1 MESIP
6 LVSSQNPQLHTATT
20 QTDALNASPRPI
32 PAQVH
37 TSPEGDSIILNGTE
51 YNLKLVNAQQRQI
64 LLTANTF
71 LVTPNTQNTP
81 PTTTATQNPISQ
93 LLALATPIALK
104 VPEAVINLA
113 QQNGISQA
121 QLSALAART
130 QGYPLPNVTII
141 NKAFQFANGT
151 VVAQD
156 PGPQLNQGEFLAKIT
171 FQQGRP
177 ILLLTPIQSK
187 LEIVIGA
194 QVNETQVPTNKSSSD
209 IVIAKVEPVQIIA
222 SFLKKLETIV
232 SLPELTKQ
240 TTAPKVD
247 TKQAQVKVD
256 APHNSNSASSPNTFN
271 AQAITPIPKGLEQG
285 LPVSAQNSE
294 NVNRLASQSLPSPI
308 STETNSKSALSQDIA
323 AAVGKTPQETL
334 GANPADVNKLSHIL
348 GSSDQKNEQQASD
361 AKTDSTMKVAD
372 VLQKAFNKAG
382 ALPVELSRSNNS
394 SNLASELLK
403 HLPHIGLP
411 PLSQLNDLDELKA
424 NILGLA
430 SLNLAAPQLNQASM
444 FMNAS
449 AITSLF
455 QLLLGFKANNSSNSM
470 SKKLADY
477 LEQLQA
483 KVGFSAKQLG
493 QLSKAGG
500 LDSMGQLASNL
511 HLYQQASNES
521 AGNLVW
527 FFALPYGINQRHEQL
542 EGKFEQEADP
552 DDPEKKAGWRLQL
565 KFNLAQGP
573 LLIAAQQ
580 HNQQLDI
587 QFKGN
592 SQMLLNKV
600 NNFLTPLS
608 QKLSQLGFTP
618 GELSTQIAQVPATLL
633 PGDHFLVKTKA

>member
-6 LVSSQNPQLHTATT
+6 LVSSQNSQLHTAMAN
-20 QTDALNASPRPI
+20 TDALNATPRPI
-32 PAQVH
+32 PAQVQ

-64 LLTANTF
+64 LLTANSF
-71 LVTPNTQNTP
+71 LVTPNAQNSST
-81 PTTTATQNPISQ
+81 PTTIVQNSTSQ
-93 LLALATPIALK
+93 LLALAAPLVLK
-104 VPEAVINLA
+104 IPEAVINLA
-113 QQNGISQA
+113 QQNGISQT
-121 QLSALAART
+121 QLSTLAART
-130 QGYPLPNVTII
+130 QGYPLPNVTIV
-141 NKAFQFANGT
+141 NKELQFANGT

-156 PGPQLNQGEFLAKIT
+156 PGPQLNQGEFIAKIA

-187 LEIVIGA
+187 LEIIIGA
-194 QVNETQVPTNKSSSD
+194 PVNETQVPTNKPSSD
-209 IVIAKVEPVQIIA
+209 LVIAKIEPAQIIA
-222 SFLKKLETIV
+222 SFLKKLENINF
-232 SLPELTKQ
+232 LPEPTKQ
-240 TTAPKVD
+240 IVTAKVD
-247 TKQAQVKVD
+247 IMQLQSKVDVPSAPTATGSQNISNAQVITPTTKD
-256 APHNSNSASSPNTFN
+256 LGQISTQNSALENRLVGQSP
-271 AQAITPIPKGLEQG
+271 ASQMG
-285 LPVSAQNSE
+285 E
-294 NVNRLASQSLPSPI
+294 NVN
-308 STETNSKSALSQDIA
+308 SKNGLSQGSKTSQEILSVSPTDI
-323 AAVGKTPQETL
+323 
-334 GANPADVNKLSHIL
+334 NKLNNIL
-348 GSSDQKNEQQASD
+348 GSSSQKSEQQGND
-361 AKTDSTMKVAD
+361 AKTDTSVKVAD

-382 ALPVELSRSNNS
+382 ALPIELSRSNSS

-403 HLPHIGLP
+403 HLPHLGLP
-411 PLSQLNDLDELKA
+411 PLSQLNDIDELKA

-430 SLNLAAPQLNQASM
+430 SLNLATPQSNQASM
-444 FMNAS
+444 LMNGS

-455 QLLLGFKANNSSNSM
+455 QLLLGFKANNNSNSV

-483 KVGFSAKQLG
+483 KVGFSTKLLG

-500 LDSMGQLASNL
+500 LDSMGLLASNL

-527 FFALPYGINQRHEQL
+527 FFALPYGINQRQEQL

-552 DDPEKKAGWRLQL
+552 DDPDKKMGWRLQL

-573 LLIAAQQ
+573 LLISAQN

-592 SQMLLNKV
+592 SQILLNKV

>member
-6 LVSSQNPQLHTATT
+6 LVSSQNSQLHTAMAN
-20 QTDALNASPRPI
+20 TDALNATPRPI
-32 PAQVH
+32 PAQVQ

-64 LLTANTF
+64 LLTANSF
-71 LVTPNTQNTP
+71 LVTPNAQNSP
-81 PTTTATQNPISQ
+81 IPTTIVQNSTSQ
-93 LLALATPIALK
+93 LLALATPLVLK
-104 VPEAVINLA
+104 IPEAVINLA
-113 QQNGISQA
+113 QQNGISQT
-121 QLSALAART
+121 QLSTLAART
-130 QGYPLPNVTII
+130 QGYPLPNVTIV
-141 NKAFQFANGT
+141 NKELQFANGT

-156 PGPQLNQGEFLAKIT
+156 PGPQLNQGEFIAKIA

-187 LEIVIGA
+187 LEIIIGA
-194 QVNETQVPTNKSSSD
+194 PVNETQVPTNKPSSD
-209 IVIAKVEPVQIIA
+209 LVIAKIEPAQIIA
-222 SFLKKLETIV
+222 SFLKKLENINF
-232 SLPELTKQ
+232 LPEPKKQ
-240 TTAPKVD
+240 IVTAKVD
-247 TKQAQVKVD
+247 IMQLQSKVDVPSAPTATGSQNISNAQVITPTTKD
-256 APHNSNSASSPNTFN
+256 LGQISTQNSALENRLVGQSPTS
-271 AQAITPIPKGLEQG
+271 QMG
-285 LPVSAQNSE
+285 E
-294 NVNRLASQSLPSPI
+294 NVNSKNGLPQGSKTSQEILRVSP
-308 STETNSKSALSQDIA
+308 TDI
-323 AAVGKTPQETL
+323 
-334 GANPADVNKLSHIL
+334 NKLNNIL
-348 GSSDQKNEQQASD
+348 GSSSQKNKQQGND
-361 AKTDSTMKVAD
+361 AKTDTSIKVAD

-382 ALPVELSRSNNS
+382 ALPIELSRSNSS

-403 HLPHIGLP
+403 HLPHLGLP
-411 PLSQLNDLDELKA
+411 PLSQLNDIDELKA

-430 SLNLAAPQLNQASM
+430 SLNLATPQSNQASM
-444 FMNAS
+444 LMNGS

-455 QLLLGFKANNSSNSM
+455 QLLLGFKANNNSNSV

-483 KVGFSAKQLG
+483 KVGFSTKLLG

-500 LDSMGQLASNL
+500 LDSMGLLASNL

-527 FFALPYGINQRHEQL
+527 FFALPYGINQRQEQL

-552 DDPEKKAGWRLQL
+552 DDPDKKMGWRLQL

-573 LLIAAQQ
+573 LLISAQN

-592 SQMLLNKV
+592 SQILLNKV

>member
-6 LVSSQNPQLHTATT
+6 LVSSQNSQLHTAMAN
-20 QTDALNASPRPI
+20 TDALNATPRPI
-32 PAQVH
+32 PVQVQ

-64 LLTANTF
+64 LLTANSF
-71 LVTPNTQNTP
+71 LVTPNAQNSST
-81 PTTTATQNPISQ
+81 PTTIVQNSTSQ
-93 LLALATPIALK
+93 LLALAIPLVLK
-104 VPEAVINLA
+104 IPEAVINLA
-113 QQNGISQA
+113 QQNGISQT

-130 QGYPLPNVTII
+130 QGYPLPNVTIV
-141 NKAFQFANGT
+141 NKELQFANGT

-156 PGPQLNQGEFLAKIT
+156 PGPQLNQGEFIAKIA

-187 LEIVIGA
+187 LEIIIGA
-194 QVNETQVPTNKSSSD
+194 PVNETQVPTNKPSSD
-209 IVIAKVEPVQIIA
+209 LVIAKIEPAQIIA
-222 SFLKKLETIV
+222 SFLKKLENINF
-232 SLPELTKQ
+232 LPEPTKQ
-240 TTAPKVD
+240 MVTAKVD
-247 TKQAQVKVD
+247 IMQLQSKVDVPSAPTATGSQNISNAQVITPTTKD
-256 APHNSNSASSPNTFN
+256 LGQISTQNSALENRLVGQSP
-271 AQAITPIPKGLEQG
+271 ASQMG
-285 LPVSAQNSE
+285 E
-294 NVNRLASQSLPSPI
+294 NVN
-308 STETNSKSALSQDIA
+308 SKNGLSQDS
-323 AAVGKTPQETL
+323 KTSQEILSVSPT
-334 GANPADVNKLSHIL
+334 DINKLNNIL
-348 GSSDQKNEQQASD
+348 GSSSQKSEQQGND
-361 AKTDSTMKVAD
+361 AKTDTSVKVAD

-382 ALPVELSRSNNS
+382 ALPIELSRSNSS

-403 HLPHIGLP
+403 HLPHLGLP
-411 PLSQLNDLDELKA
+411 PLSQLNDIDELKA

-430 SLNLAAPQLNQASM
+430 SLNLATPQSNQASM
-444 FMNAS
+444 LMNGS

-455 QLLLGFKANNSSNSM
+455 QLLLGFKANNNSNSV

-483 KVGFSAKQLG
+483 KVGFSTKLLG

-500 LDSMGQLASNL
+500 LDSMGLLASNL

-527 FFALPYGINQRHEQL
+527 FFALPYGINQRQEQL

-552 DDPEKKAGWRLQL
+552 DDPDKKMGWRLQL

-573 LLIAAQQ
+573 LLISAQN

-592 SQMLLNKV
+592 SQILLNKV

>member
-6 LVSSQNPQLHTATT
+6 LVSSQNSQLHTAMAN
-20 QTDALNASPRPI
+20 TDALNATPRPI
-32 PAQVH
+32 PAQVQ

-64 LLTANTF
+64 LLTANSF
-71 LVTPNTQNTP
+71 LVTPNAQNSST
-81 PTTTATQNPISQ
+81 PTTIVQNSTSQ
-93 LLALATPIALK
+93 LLALAIPLVLK
-104 VPEAVINLA
+104 IPEAVINLA
-113 QQNGISQA
+113 QQNGISQT

-130 QGYPLPNVTII
+130 QGYPLPNVTIV
-141 NKAFQFANGT
+141 NKELQFANGT

-156 PGPQLNQGEFLAKIT
+156 PGPQLNQGEFIAKIA

-187 LEIVIGA
+187 LEIIIGA
-194 QVNETQVPTNKSSSD
+194 PVNETQVPTNKPSSD
-209 IVIAKVEPVQIIA
+209 LVIAKIEPAQIIA
-222 SFLKKLETIV
+222 SFLKKLENINF
-232 SLPELTKQ
+232 LPEPTKQ
-240 TTAPKVD
+240 MVTAKVD
-247 TKQAQVKVD
+247 IMQLQSKVDVPSAPTATGSQNISNAQVITPTTKD
-256 APHNSNSASSPNTFN
+256 LGQISTQNSALENRLVGQSP
-271 AQAITPIPKGLEQG
+271 ASQMG
-285 LPVSAQNSE
+285 E
-294 NVNRLASQSLPSPI
+294 NVN
-308 STETNSKSALSQDIA
+308 SKNGLSQDS
-323 AAVGKTPQETL
+323 KTSQEILSVSPT
-334 GANPADVNKLSHIL
+334 DINKLNNIL
-348 GSSDQKNEQQASD
+348 GSSSQKSEQQSND
-361 AKTDSTMKVAD
+361 AKTDTSVKVAD

-382 ALPVELSRSNNS
+382 ALPIELSRSNSS

-403 HLPHIGLP
+403 HLPHLGLP
-411 PLSQLNDLDELKA
+411 PLSQLNDIDELKA

-430 SLNLAAPQLNQASM
+430 SLNLATPQSNQASM
-444 FMNAS
+444 LMNGS

-455 QLLLGFKANNSSNSM
+455 QLLLGFKANNNSNSV

-483 KVGFSAKQLG
+483 KVGFSTKLLG

-500 LDSMGQLASNL
+500 LDSMGLLASNL

-527 FFALPYGINQRHEQL
+527 FFALPYGINQRQEQL

-552 DDPEKKAGWRLQL
+552 DDPDKKMGWRLQL

-573 LLIAAQQ
+573 LLISAQN

-592 SQMLLNKV
+592 SQILLNKV

>member
-6 LVSSQNPQLHTATT
+6 LVSSQNSQLHTAMAN
-20 QTDALNASPRPI
+20 TDALNATPRPI
-32 PAQVH
+32 PAQVQ

-64 LLTANTF
+64 LLTANSF
-71 LVTPNTQNTP
+71 LVTPNAQNSST
-81 PTTTATQNPISQ
+81 PTTIVQNSTSQ
-93 LLALATPIALK
+93 LLALATPLVLK
-104 VPEAVINLA
+104 IPEAVINLA
-113 QQNGISQA
+113 QQNGISQT
-121 QLSALAART
+121 QLSTLAART
-130 QGYPLPNVTII
+130 QGYPLPNVTIV
-141 NKAFQFANGT
+141 NKELQFANGT

-156 PGPQLNQGEFLAKIT
+156 PGPQLNQGEFIAKIA

-187 LEIVIGA
+187 LEIMIGA
-194 QVNETQVPTNKSSSD
+194 PVNETQVPTNKPSSD
-209 IVIAKVEPVQIIA
+209 LVIAKIEPAQIIA
-222 SFLKKLETIV
+222 SFLKKLENINF
-232 SLPELTKQ
+232 LPEPTKQ
-240 TTAPKVD
+240 IVTAKVD
-247 TKQAQVKVD
+247 IMQLQSKVDVPSAPTATGSQNISNAQVITPTTKD
-256 APHNSNSASSPNTFN
+256 LGQISTQNSALENRLVGQSP
-271 AQAITPIPKGLEQG
+271 ASQMG
-285 LPVSAQNSE
+285 E
-294 NVNRLASQSLPSPI
+294 NVNSKNGLSQSSKTSQEILSVSP
-308 STETNSKSALSQDIA
+308 TDI
-323 AAVGKTPQETL
+323 
-334 GANPADVNKLSHIL
+334 NKLKNIL
-348 GSSDQKNEQQASD
+348 GSSSQKSEQQGND
-361 AKTDSTMKVAD
+361 AKTDTSIKVAD

-382 ALPVELSRSNNS
+382 ALPIELSRSNSS

-403 HLPHIGLP
+403 HLPHLGLP
-411 PLSQLNDLDELKA
+411 PLSQLNDIDELKA

-430 SLNLAAPQLNQASM
+430 SLNLATPQSNQASM
-444 FMNAS
+444 LMNGS

-455 QLLLGFKANNSSNSM
+455 QLLLGFKANNNSNSM

-483 KVGFSAKQLG
+483 KVGFSTKLLG

-500 LDSMGQLASNL
+500 LDSMGLLASNL

-527 FFALPYGINQRHEQL
+527 FFALPYGINQRQEQL

-552 DDPEKKAGWRLQL
+552 DDPDKKMGWRLQL

-573 LLIAAQQ
+573 LLISAQN

-592 SQMLLNKV
+592 SQILLNKV

>member
-6 LVSSQNPQLHTATT
+6 LVSSQNSQLHTAMAN
-20 QTDALNASPRPI
+20 TDALNATPRPI
-32 PAQVH
+32 PVQVQ

-64 LLTANTF
+64 LLTANSF
-71 LVTPNTQNTP
+71 LVTPNAQNSST
-81 PTTTATQNPISQ
+81 PTTIVQNSTSQ
-93 LLALATPIALK
+93 LLALAIPLVLK
-104 VPEAVINLA
+104 IPEAVINLA
-113 QQNGISQA
+113 QQNGISQT

-130 QGYPLPNVTII
+130 QGYPLPNVTIV
-141 NKAFQFANGT
+141 NKEFQFANGT

-156 PGPQLNQGEFLAKIT
+156 PGPQLNQGEFIAKIA

-187 LEIVIGA
+187 LEIIIGA
-194 QVNETQVPTNKSSSD
+194 PVNETQVPTNKPSSD
-209 IVIAKVEPVQIIA
+209 LVIAKIEPAQIIA
-222 SFLKKLETIV
+222 SFLKKLENINF
-232 SLPELTKQ
+232 LPEPTKQ
-240 TTAPKVD
+240 MVTAKVD
-247 TKQAQVKVD
+247 IMQLQNKVD
-256 APHNSNSASSPNTFN
+256 APSASTATGSQNISNAQVIAPTTKDLGQISTQNSALENRLVGQSP
-271 AQAITPIPKGLEQG
+271 ASQMG
-285 LPVSAQNSE
+285 E
-294 NVNRLASQSLPSPI
+294 NVNSKNGLPQSSKTSQEILSVSP
-308 STETNSKSALSQDIA
+308 TDI
-323 AAVGKTPQETL
+323 
-334 GANPADVNKLSHIL
+334 NKLKNIL
-348 GSSDQKNEQQASD
+348 GSSNQKSEQQGND
-361 AKTDSTMKVAD
+361 AKTDTSIKVAD

-382 ALPVELSRSNNS
+382 ALPIELSRSNSS

-403 HLPHIGLP
+403 HLPHLGLP
-411 PLSQLNDLDELKA
+411 PLSQLNDIDELKA

-430 SLNLAAPQLNQASM
+430 SLNLATPQSNQASM
-444 FMNAS
+444 LMNGS

-455 QLLLGFKANNSSNSM
+455 QLLLGFKANNNSNSM
-470 SKKLADY
+470 SKKLVDY

-483 KVGFSAKQLG
+483 KVGFSTKLLG

-500 LDSMGQLASNL
+500 LDSMGLLASNL

-527 FFALPYGINQRHEQL
+527 FFALPYGINQRQEQL

-552 DDPEKKAGWRLQL
+552 DDPDKKMGWRLQL

-573 LLIAAQQ
+573 LLISAQN

-592 SQMLLNKV
+592 SQILLNKV

>member
-6 LVSSQNPQLHTATT
+6 LVSSQNSQLHTAMAN
-20 QTDALNASPRPI
+20 TDALNATPRPI
-32 PAQVH
+32 PVQVQ

-64 LLTANTF
+64 LLTANSF
-71 LVTPNTQNTP
+71 LVTPNAQNSSTP
-81 PTTTATQNPISQ
+81 TKIVQNSTSQ
-93 LLALATPIALK
+93 LLALAIPLVLK
-104 VPEAVINLA
+104 IPEAVINLA
-113 QQNGISQA
+113 QQNGISQT

-130 QGYPLPNVTII
+130 QGYPLPNVTIV
-141 NKAFQFANGT
+141 NKELQFANGT

-156 PGPQLNQGEFLAKIT
+156 PGPQLNQGEFIAKIA

-187 LEIVIGA
+187 LEIIIGA
-194 QVNETQVPTNKSSSD
+194 PVNETQVPTNKPSSD
-209 IVIAKVEPVQIIA
+209 LVIAKIEPAQIIA
-222 SFLKKLETIV
+222 SFLKKLENINF
-232 SLPELTKQ
+232 LPEPTKQ
-240 TTAPKVD
+240 IITAKVD
-247 TKQAQVKVD
+247 IMQLQNKGDVPSAPTATGSQNISNAQVITPTTKD
-256 APHNSNSASSPNTFN
+256 LGQISTQNSALENRLVGQSP
-271 AQAITPIPKGLEQG
+271 ASQMG
-285 LPVSAQNSE
+285 E
-294 NVNRLASQSLPSPI
+294 NVNSKNGLSQSSKTSQEILSVSP
-308 STETNSKSALSQDIA
+308 TDI
-323 AAVGKTPQETL
+323 
-334 GANPADVNKLSHIL
+334 NKLNNIL
-348 GSSDQKNEQQASD
+348 GSSSQKSEQQDND
-361 AKTDSTMKVAD
+361 AKTDTSIKVAD

-382 ALPVELSRSNNS
+382 ALPIELSRSNSS

-403 HLPHIGLP
+403 HLPHLGLP
-411 PLSQLNDLDELKA
+411 PLSQLNDIDELKA

-430 SLNLAAPQLNQASM
+430 SLNLATPQSNQASM
-444 FMNAS
+444 LMNGS

-455 QLLLGFKANNSSNSM
+455 QLLLGFKANNNSNSV

-483 KVGFSAKQLG
+483 KVGFSTKLLG

-500 LDSMGQLASNL
+500 LDSMGLLASNL

-527 FFALPYGINQRHEQL
+527 FFALPYGINQRQEQL

-552 DDPEKKAGWRLQL
+552 DDPDKKMGWRLQL

-573 LLIAAQQ
+573 LLISAQN

-592 SQMLLNKV
+592 SQILLNKV

>member
-6 LVSSQNPQLHTATT
+6 LVSSQNSQLHTAMAN
-20 QTDALNASPRPI
+20 TDALNATPRPI
-32 PAQVH
+32 PAQVQ

-64 LLTANTF
+64 LLTANSF
-71 LVTPNTQNTP
+71 LVTPNAQNSST
-81 PTTTATQNPISQ
+81 PTTIVQNSTSQ
-93 LLALATPIALK
+93 LLALATPLVLK
-104 VPEAVINLA
+104 IPEAVINLA
-113 QQNGISQA
+113 QQNGISQT
-121 QLSALAART
+121 QLSTLAART
-130 QGYPLPNVTII
+130 QGYPLPNVTIV
-141 NKAFQFANGT
+141 NKEFQFANGT

-156 PGPQLNQGEFLAKIT
+156 PGPQLNQGEFIAKIA

-187 LEIVIGA
+187 LEIIIGTP
-194 QVNETQVPTNKSSSD
+194 VNETQVPTNKPSSD
-209 IVIAKVEPVQIIA
+209 LVIAKIEPAQIIA
-222 SFLKKLETIV
+222 SFLKKLENINF
-232 SLPELTKQ
+232 LPEPTKQ
-240 TTAPKVD
+240 IVTAKVD
-247 TKQAQVKVD
+247 IMQLQSKVDVPSAPTATGSQNISNAQVITPTTKD
-256 APHNSNSASSPNTFN
+256 LGQISTQNSALENRLVGQSP
-271 AQAITPIPKGLEQG
+271 ASQMG
-285 LPVSAQNSE
+285 E
-294 NVNRLASQSLPSPI
+294 NVNSKNGLPQSSKTSQEILSVSP
-308 STETNSKSALSQDIA
+308 TDI
-323 AAVGKTPQETL
+323 
-334 GANPADVNKLSHIL
+334 NKLKNIL
-348 GSSDQKNEQQASD
+348 GSSNQKSEQQGND
-361 AKTDSTMKVAD
+361 AKTDTSIKVAD

-382 ALPVELSRSNNS
+382 ALPIELSRSNSN

-403 HLPHIGLP
+403 LLPHLGLP
-411 PLSQLNDLDELKA
+411 PLSQLNDIDELKA

-430 SLNLAAPQLNQASM
+430 SLNLATPQSNQASM
-444 FMNAS
+444 LMNGS

-455 QLLLGFKANNSSNSM
+455 QLLLGFKANNNSNSV

-483 KVGFSAKQLG
+483 KVGFSTKLLG

-500 LDSMGQLASNL
+500 LDSMGLLASNL

-527 FFALPYGINQRHEQL
+527 FFALPYGINQRQEQL

-552 DDPEKKAGWRLQL
+552 DDPDKKMGWRLQL

-573 LLIAAQQ
+573 LLISAQN

-592 SQMLLNKV
+592 SQILLNKV

>member
-6 LVSSQNPQLHTATT
+6 LVSSQNSQLHTAMAN
-20 QTDALNASPRPI
+20 TDALNATPRPI
-32 PAQVH
+32 PAQVQ

-64 LLTANTF
+64 LLTANSF
-71 LVTPNTQNTP
+71 LVTPNAQNSST
-81 PTTTATQNPISQ
+81 PTTIVQNSTSQ
-93 LLALATPIALK
+93 LLALAAPLVLK
-104 VPEAVINLA
+104 IPEAVINLA
-113 QQNGISQA
+113 QQNGISQT

-130 QGYPLPNVTII
+130 QGYPLPNVTIV
-141 NKAFQFANGT
+141 NKELQFANGT

-156 PGPQLNQGEFLAKIT
+156 PGPQLNQGEFIAKIA

-187 LEIVIGA
+187 LEIMIGA
-194 QVNETQVPTNKSSSD
+194 PVNETQVPTNKPSSD
-209 IVIAKVEPVQIIA
+209 LVIAKIEPAQIIA
-222 SFLKKLETIV
+222 SFLKKLENINF
-232 SLPELTKQ
+232 LPEPTKQ
-240 TTAPKVD
+240 IVTAKVD
-247 TKQAQVKVD
+247 IMQLQSKVD
-256 APHNSNSASSPNTFN
+256 IPSSPNATGSQNISN
-271 AQAITPIPKGLEQG
+271 AQVITPTTKDLGQI
-285 LPVSAQNSE
+285 STQNSALENRLVGQSPASQMGE
-294 NVNRLASQSLPSPI
+294 NVNSKNGLSQSSKTSQEILSVSP
-308 STETNSKSALSQDIA
+308 TDI
-323 AAVGKTPQETL
+323 
-334 GANPADVNKLSHIL
+334 NKLNNIL
-348 GSSDQKNEQQASD
+348 GSSSQKSEQQGND
-361 AKTDSTMKVAD
+361 AKTDTSVKVAD

-382 ALPVELSRSNNS
+382 ALPIELSRSNSS

-403 HLPHIGLP
+403 HLPHLGLP
-411 PLSQLNDLDELKA
+411 PLSQLNDIDELKA

-430 SLNLAAPQLNQASM
+430 SLNLATPQSNQASM
-444 FMNAS
+444 LMNGS

-455 QLLLGFKANNSSNSM
+455 QLLLGFKANNNSNSV

-483 KVGFSAKQLG
+483 KVGFSTKLLG

-500 LDSMGQLASNL
+500 LDSMGLLASNL

-527 FFALPYGINQRHEQL
+527 FFALPYGINQRQEQL

-552 DDPEKKAGWRLQL
+552 DDPDKKMGWRLQL

-573 LLIAAQQ
+573 LLISAQN

-592 SQMLLNKV
+592 SQILLNKV

>member
-6 LVSSQNPQLHTATT
+6 LVSSQNPPLHTATA
-20 QTDALNASPRPI
+20 QADALSATPRAI
-32 PAQVH
+32 PAQVQ

-81 PTTTATQNPISQ
+81 PTAAATQDTTSQ

-156 PGPQLNQGEFLAKIT
+156 PGPQLNQGEFLAKIA
-171 FQQGRP
+171 FQQGQP

-194 QVNETQVPTNKSSSD
+194 PVNETQVPTNKSSSD

-232 SLPELTKQ
+232 SLPEPTKQ

-247 TKQAQVKVD
+247 TIQAQVKVD
-256 APHNSNSASSPNTFN
+256 APHTSNSASSPNTFN

-294 NVNRLASQSLPSPI
+294 NVNRLASQSLPSPV
-308 STETNSKSALSQDIA
+308 STETNSKSALSQDIG

-348 GSSDQKNEQQASD
+348 GSSGQKNEQQASD

-382 ALPVELSRSNNS
+382 ALPIELSRSNNS

-403 HLPHIGLP
+403 HLPYIGLP

-430 SLNLAAPQLNQASM
+430 SLNLAAPQSNQASM

>member
-20 QTDALNASPRPI
+20 QADALNASPRPI
-32 PAQVH
+32 PAQVQ
-37 TSPEGDSIILNGTE
+37 TSPEGDSITLNGTE

-113 QQNGISQA
+113 QQNGISQT

-156 PGPQLNQGEFLAKIT
+156 PGPQLNQGEFLAKIA

-194 QVNETQVPTNKSSSD
+194 PVNETQVPTNKLSSD

-222 SFLKKLETIV
+222 SFLKKLEAIV
-232 SLPELTKQ
+232 SLPETTKQ
-240 TTAPKVD
+240 DIIPKTEV
-247 TKQAQVKVD
+247 TQLQGKANTPQAT
-256 APHNSNSASSPNTFN
+256 NSASSPNTFN
-271 AQAITPIPKGLEQG
+271 AQAITSMPKGLEKSP
-285 LPVSAQNSE
+285 LVSTLNSD
-294 NVNRLASQSLPSPI
+294 NINRLVSQPSPSTI
-308 STETNSKSALSQDIA
+308 STETNSKNTLPHGIGDSLSKA
-323 AAVGKTPQETL
+323 PQETL
-334 GANPADVNKLSHIL
+334 AAYTAEVNKLKDIL
-348 GSSDQKNEQQASD
+348 GSSGLKNELKASD
-361 AKTDSTMKVAD
+361 VKTDSPMKVAD

-382 ALPVELSRSNNS
+382 TLPIELSRSNNS

-424 NILGLA
+424 NILGLT
-430 SLNLAAPQLNQASM
+430 SLNLATPLSNQASM

-483 KVGFSAKQLG
+483 KVGFSTKQLG

-511 HLYQQASNES
+511 HLYQQASNEN

-542 EGKFEQEADP
+542 EGKFEQEVDS

-608 QKLSQLGFTP
+608 EKLSQLGFTP

>member
-6 LVSSQNPQLHTATT
+6 LVSSQNSQLHTAMAN
-20 QTDALNASPRPI
+20 TDALNATPRPI
-32 PAQVH
+32 PAQVQ

-64 LLTANTF
+64 LLTANSF
-71 LVTPNTQNTP
+71 LVTPNAQNSST
-81 PTTTATQNPISQ
+81 PTTIVQNSTSQ
-93 LLALATPIALK
+93 LLALAAPLVLK
-104 VPEAVINLA
+104 IPEAMINLA
-113 QQNGISQA
+113 QQNGISQT

-130 QGYPLPNVTII
+130 QGYPLPNVTIV
-141 NKAFQFANGT
+141 NKELQFANGT

-156 PGPQLNQGEFLAKIT
+156 PGPQLNQGEFIAKIA

-187 LEIVIGA
+187 LEIMIGA
-194 QVNETQVPTNKSSSD
+194 PVNETQVPTNKPSSD
-209 IVIAKVEPVQIIA
+209 LVIAKIEPAQIIA
-222 SFLKKLETIV
+222 SFLKKLENINF
-232 SLPELTKQ
+232 LPEPTKQ
-240 TTAPKVD
+240 IVTAKVD
-247 TKQAQVKVD
+247 IMQLQSKVDIPSAPTATGSQNISNAQVITPTTKD
-256 APHNSNSASSPNTFN
+256 LGQISTQNSALENRLVGQSP
-271 AQAITPIPKGLEQG
+271 ASQIG
-285 LPVSAQNSE
+285 E
-294 NVNRLASQSLPSPI
+294 NVNSKNGLPQGSKTSQEILSVSP
-308 STETNSKSALSQDIA
+308 TDI
-323 AAVGKTPQETL
+323 
-334 GANPADVNKLSHIL
+334 NKLNNIL
-348 GSSDQKNEQQASD
+348 GSSSQKSEQQGND
-361 AKTDSTMKVAD
+361 AKTDTSIKVAD

-382 ALPVELSRSNNS
+382 ALPIELSRSNSN

-403 HLPHIGLP
+403 LLPHLGLP
-411 PLSQLNDLDELKA
+411 PLSQLNDIDELKA

-430 SLNLAAPQLNQASM
+430 SLNLATPQSNQASILI
-444 FMNAS
+444 NGS

-455 QLLLGFKANNSSNSM
+455 QLLLGFKANNNSNSV

-483 KVGFSAKQLG
+483 KVGFSTKLLG

-500 LDSMGQLASNL
+500 LDSMGVLASNL

-527 FFALPYGINQRHEQL
+527 FFALPYGINQRQEQL

-552 DDPEKKAGWRLQL
+552 DDPDKKMGWRLQL

-573 LLIAAQQ
+573 LLISAQN

-592 SQMLLNKV
+592 SQILLNKV

>member
-6 LVSSQNPQLHTATT
+6 LVSSQNSQLHTAVAN
-20 QTDALNASPRPI
+20 TDALNATPRPI
-32 PAQVH
+32 PAQVQ

-64 LLTANTF
+64 LLTANSF
-71 LVTPNTQNTP
+71 LVTPNAQNSST
-81 PTTTATQNPISQ
+81 PTTIVQNSTSQ
-93 LLALATPIALK
+93 LLALATPLVLK
-104 VPEAVINLA
+104 IPEAVINLA
-113 QQNGISQA
+113 QQNGISQT
-121 QLSALAART
+121 QLSTLAART
-130 QGYPLPNVTII
+130 QGYPLPNVTIV
-141 NKAFQFANGT
+141 NKEFQFANGT

-156 PGPQLNQGEFLAKIT
+156 PGPQLNQGEFIAKIA

-187 LEIVIGA
+187 LEIIIGTP
-194 QVNETQVPTNKSSSD
+194 VNETHVPTNKPSSD
-209 IVIAKVEPVQIIA
+209 LVIAKIEPAQIIA
-222 SFLKKLETIV
+222 SFLKKLENINF
-232 SLPELTKQ
+232 LPEPTKQ
-240 TTAPKVD
+240 IVTAKVD
-247 TKQAQVKVD
+247 IMQLQSKVDVPSAPTATGSQNISNAQVITPTTKD
-256 APHNSNSASSPNTFN
+256 RGQISTQNSA
-271 AQAITPIPKGLEQG
+271 LENRLVGQSLASQMG
-285 LPVSAQNSE
+285 E
-294 NVNRLASQSLPSPI
+294 NVNSKNGLPQSSKTSQEILSVSP
-308 STETNSKSALSQDIA
+308 TDI
-323 AAVGKTPQETL
+323 
-334 GANPADVNKLSHIL
+334 NKLKNIL
-348 GSSDQKNEQQASD
+348 GSSNQKSEQPGND
-361 AKTDSTMKVAD
+361 AKTDTSIKVAD

-382 ALPVELSRSNNS
+382 ALPIELSRSNSN

-403 HLPHIGLP
+403 HLPHLGLP
-411 PLSQLNDLDELKA
+411 PLSQLNDIDELKA

-430 SLNLAAPQLNQASM
+430 SLNLATPQSNQASILI
-444 FMNAS
+444 NGS

-455 QLLLGFKANNSSNSM
+455 QLLLGFKANNNSNSV

-483 KVGFSAKQLG
+483 KVGFSTKLLG

-500 LDSMGQLASNL
+500 LDSMGVLASNL

-527 FFALPYGINQRHEQL
+527 FFALPYGINQRQEQL

-552 DDPEKKAGWRLQL
+552 DDPDKKMGWRLQL

-573 LLIAAQQ
+573 LLISAQN

-592 SQMLLNKV
+592 SQILLNKV

>member
-6 LVSSQNPQLHTATT
+6 LVSSQNSQLHTAMAH
-20 QTDALNASPRPI
+20 TDALNATPRPM
-32 PAQVH
+32 PAQVQ

-64 LLTANTF
+64 LLTANSF
-71 LVTPNTQNTP
+71 LVTPNAQNSST
-81 PTTTATQNPISQ
+81 PTTIVQNSTSQ
-93 LLALATPIALK
+93 LLALATPLVLK
-104 VPEAVINLA
+104 IPEAVINLA
-113 QQNGISQA
+113 QQNGISQT
-121 QLSALAART
+121 QLSTLAART
-130 QGYPLPNVTII
+130 QGYPLPNVTIV
-141 NKAFQFANGT
+141 NKELQFANGT

-156 PGPQLNQGEFLAKIT
+156 PGPQLNQGEFIAKIA

-187 LEIVIGA
+187 LEIIIGTP
-194 QVNETQVPTNKSSSD
+194 VNETQVPTNKPSSD
-209 IVIAKVEPVQIIA
+209 LVIAKIEPAQIIA
-222 SFLKKLETIV
+222 SFLKKLENINF
-232 SLPELTKQ
+232 LPEPTKQ
-240 TTAPKVD
+240 IVTAKVD
-247 TKQAQVKVD
+247 IMQLQSKVDVPSAPTATGSQNISNAQVITPTTKD
-256 APHNSNSASSPNTFN
+256 LGQISTQNSALENRLVGQSP
-271 AQAITPIPKGLEQG
+271 ASQMG
-285 LPVSAQNSE
+285 E
-294 NVNRLASQSLPSPI
+294 NVNSKNGLPQSSKTSQEILSVSP
-308 STETNSKSALSQDIA
+308 TDI
-323 AAVGKTPQETL
+323 
-334 GANPADVNKLSHIL
+334 NKLKNIL
-348 GSSDQKNEQQASD
+348 GSSNQKSEQQGND
-361 AKTDSTMKVAD
+361 AKTDTSIKVAD

-382 ALPVELSRSNNS
+382 ALPIELSRSNSS

-403 HLPHIGLP
+403 HLPHLGLP
-411 PLSQLNDLDELKA
+411 PLSQLNDIDELKA

-430 SLNLAAPQLNQASM
+430 SLNLATPQSNQASM
-444 FMNAS
+444 LMNGS

-455 QLLLGFKANNSSNSM
+455 QLLLGFKANNNSNSM

-483 KVGFSAKQLG
+483 KVGFSTKLLG

-500 LDSMGQLASNL
+500 LDSMGLLASNL

-527 FFALPYGINQRHEQL
+527 FFALPYGINQRQEQL

-552 DDPEKKAGWRLQL
+552 DDPDKKMGWRLQL

-573 LLIAAQQ
+573 LLISAQN

-592 SQMLLNKV
+592 SQILLNKV

>member
-1 MESIP
+1 KTTDAMPVKVTMSTI
-6 LVSSQNPQLHTATT
+6 LSTRDSSQ
-20 QTDALNASPRPI
+20 
-32 PAQVH
+32 V
-37 TSPEGDSIILNGTE
+37 
-51 YNLKLVNAQQRQI
+51 
-64 LLTANTF
+64 
-71 LVTPNTQNTP
+71 
-81 PTTTATQNPISQ
+81 
-93 LLALATPIALK
+93 LATPSVLSHSS
-104 VPEAVINLA
+104 P
-113 QQNGISQA
+113 SQA
-121 QLSALAART
+121 IQPSSSTATFEQITRNSSSLDAGLVKKSADT
-130 QGYPLPNVTII
+130 SH
-141 NKAFQFANGT
+141 
-151 VVAQD
+151 QD
-156 PGPQLNQGEFLAKIT
+156 PKTNNNQIIQNPKRLAPTPTLANVIT
-171 FQQGRP
+171 S
-177 ILLLTPIQSK
+177 TN
-187 LEIVIGA
+187 IGA
-194 QVNETQVPTNKSSSD
+194 QSAEAVEVVPT
-209 IVIAKVEPVQIIA
+209 
-222 SFLKKLETIV
+222 V
-232 SLPELTKQ
+232 SQKNILGLNTQKNDLHGN
-240 TTAPKVD
+240 D
-247 TKQAQVKVD
+247 TKTD
-256 APHNSNSASSPNTFN
+256 
-271 AQAITPIPKGLEQG
+271 
-285 LPVSAQNSE
+285 
-294 NVNRLASQSLPSPI
+294 
-308 STETNSKSALSQDIA
+308 
-323 AAVGKTPQETL
+323 
-334 GANPADVNKLSHIL
+334 NP
-348 GSSDQKNEQQASD
+348 
-361 AKTDSTMKVAD
+361 MKVAD

-382 ALPVELSRSNNS
+382 ALPIELSRSNNS

-424 NILGLA
+424 NILGLT
-430 SLNLAAPQLNQASM
+430 SLNLATPLSNQASM

-483 KVGFSAKQLG
+483 KVGFSTKQLG

-500 LDSMGQLASNL
+500 LDSMGKLASNL
-511 HLYQQASNES
+511 HLYQQASNEN

-542 EGKFEQEADP
+542 EGKFEQEVDS

-618 GELSTQIAQVPATLL
+618 GEITTQIAQVPATLL

>member
-6 LVSSQNPQLHTATT
+6 LVSSQNSQLHTAMAH
-20 QTDALNASPRPI
+20 TDALNATPRPI
-32 PAQVH
+32 PAQVQ

-64 LLTANTF
+64 LLTANSF
-71 LVTPNTQNTP
+71 LVTPNAQNSST
-81 PTTTATQNPISQ
+81 PTTIVQNSTSQ
-93 LLALATPIALK
+93 LLALATPLVLK
-104 VPEAVINLA
+104 IPEAVINLA
-113 QQNGISQA
+113 QQNGISQT
-121 QLSALAART
+121 QLSTLAART
-130 QGYPLPNVTII
+130 QGYPLPNVTIV
-141 NKAFQFANGT
+141 NKELQFANGT

-156 PGPQLNQGEFLAKIT
+156 PGPQLNQGEFIAKIA

-187 LEIVIGA
+187 LEIIIGTP
-194 QVNETQVPTNKSSSD
+194 VNETQVPTNKPSSD
-209 IVIAKVEPVQIIA
+209 LVIAKIEPAQIIA
-222 SFLKKLETIV
+222 SFLKKLENINF
-232 SLPELTKQ
+232 LPEPTKQ
-240 TTAPKVD
+240 IVTAKVD
-247 TKQAQVKVD
+247 IMQLQSKVDVPSAPTATGSQNISNAQVITPTTKD
-256 APHNSNSASSPNTFN
+256 LGQISTQNSALENRLVGQSP
-271 AQAITPIPKGLEQG
+271 ASQMG
-285 LPVSAQNSE
+285 E
-294 NVNRLASQSLPSPI
+294 NVNSKNGLPQSSKTSQEILSVSP
-308 STETNSKSALSQDIA
+308 TDI
-323 AAVGKTPQETL
+323 
-334 GANPADVNKLSHIL
+334 NKLKNIL
-348 GSSDQKNEQQASD
+348 GSSNQKSEQQGND
-361 AKTDSTMKVAD
+361 AKTDTSIKVAD

-382 ALPVELSRSNNS
+382 ALPIELSRSNSS

-403 HLPHIGLP
+403 HLPHLGLP
-411 PLSQLNDLDELKA
+411 PLSQLNDIDELKA

-430 SLNLAAPQLNQASM
+430 SLNLATPQSNQASM
-444 FMNAS
+444 LMNGS

-455 QLLLGFKANNSSNSM
+455 QLLLGFKANNNSNSM

-483 KVGFSAKQLG
+483 KVGFSTKLLG

-500 LDSMGQLASNL
+500 LDSMGLLASNL

-527 FFALPYGINQRHEQL
+527 FFALPYGINQRQEQL

-552 DDPEKKAGWRLQL
+552 DDPDKKTGWRLQL

-573 LLIAAQQ
+573 LLISAQN

-592 SQMLLNKV
+592 SQILLNKV

>member
-6 LVSSQNPQLHTATT
+6 LVSSQNSQLHTAMAN
-20 QTDALNASPRPI
+20 TDALNATPRPI
-32 PAQVH
+32 PAQVQ

-64 LLTANTF
+64 LLTANSF
-71 LVTPNTQNTP
+71 LVTPNAQNSST
-81 PTTTATQNPISQ
+81 PTTIVQNSTSQ
-93 LLALATPIALK
+93 LLALAAPLVLK
-104 VPEAVINLA
+104 IPEAVINLA
-113 QQNGISQA
+113 QQNGISQT

-130 QGYPLPNVTII
+130 QGYPLPNVTIV
-141 NKAFQFANGT
+141 NKELQFANGT

-156 PGPQLNQGEFLAKIT
+156 PGPQLNQGEFIAKIA

-187 LEIVIGA
+187 LEIMIGA
-194 QVNETQVPTNKSSSD
+194 PVNETQVPTNKPSSD
-209 IVIAKVEPVQIIA
+209 LVIAKIEPAQIIA
-222 SFLKKLETIV
+222 SFLKKLENINF
-232 SLPELTKQ
+232 LPEPTKQ
-240 TTAPKVD
+240 IVTAKVD
-247 TKQAQVKVD
+247 IMQLQSKVDIPSAPTATGSQNISNAQVITPTTKD
-256 APHNSNSASSPNTFN
+256 LGQISTQNSALENRLVGQSP
-271 AQAITPIPKGLEQG
+271 ASQMG
-285 LPVSAQNSE
+285 E
-294 NVNRLASQSLPSPI
+294 NVN
-308 STETNSKSALSQDIA
+308 SKNGLSQGSKTSQEILSVSPTDI
-323 AAVGKTPQETL
+323 
-334 GANPADVNKLSHIL
+334 NKLNNIL
-348 GSSDQKNEQQASD
+348 GSSSQKSEQQDND
-361 AKTDSTMKVAD
+361 AKTDTSIKVAD

-382 ALPVELSRSNNS
+382 ALPIELSRSNSS

-403 HLPHIGLP
+403 HLPHLGLP
-411 PLSQLNDLDELKA
+411 PLSQLNDIDELKA

-430 SLNLAAPQLNQASM
+430 SLNLATPQSNQASM
-444 FMNAS
+444 LMNGS

-455 QLLLGFKANNSSNSM
+455 QLLLGFKANNNSNSV

-483 KVGFSAKQLG
+483 KVGFSTKLLG

-500 LDSMGQLASNL
+500 LDSMGLLASNL

-527 FFALPYGINQRHEQL
+527 FFALPYGINQRQEQL

-552 DDPEKKAGWRLQL
+552 DDPDKKMGWRLQL

-573 LLIAAQQ
+573 LLISAQN

-592 SQMLLNKV
+592 SQILLNKV

>member
-6 LVSSQNPQLHTATT
+6 LVSSQNSQLHTAMAH
-20 QTDALNASPRPI
+20 TDALNATPRPI
-32 PAQVH
+32 PAQVQ

-64 LLTANTF
+64 LLTANSF
-71 LVTPNTQNTP
+71 LVTPNAQNSST
-81 PTTTATQNPISQ
+81 PTTIAQNSTSQ
-93 LLALATPIALK
+93 LLALATPLVLK
-104 VPEAVINLA
+104 IPEAVINLA
-113 QQNGISQA
+113 QQNGISQT
-121 QLSALAART
+121 QLSTLAART
-130 QGYPLPNVTII
+130 QGYPLPNVTIV
-141 NKAFQFANGT
+141 NKELQFANGT

-156 PGPQLNQGEFLAKIT
+156 PGPQLNQGEFIAKIA

-187 LEIVIGA
+187 LEIMIGA
-194 QVNETQVPTNKSSSD
+194 PVNETQVPTNKPSSD
-209 IVIAKVEPVQIIA
+209 LVIAKIEPAQIIA
-222 SFLKKLETIV
+222 SFLKKLENINF
-232 SLPELTKQ
+232 LPEPTKQ
-240 TTAPKVD
+240 IVTAKVGIMQLQNKVD
-247 TKQAQVKVD
+247 V
-256 APHNSNSASSPNTFN
+256 PSSPNATGSQNISN
-271 AQAITPIPKGLEQG
+271 AQVITPTTKDLGQI
-285 LPVSAQNSE
+285 STQNSALENRLVGQSPTSQMGE
-294 NVNRLASQSLPSPI
+294 NVN
-308 STETNSKSALSQDIA
+308 SKNGLSQGSKTSQEILSVSPTDI
-323 AAVGKTPQETL
+323 
-334 GANPADVNKLSHIL
+334 NKLNNIL
-348 GSSDQKNEQQASD
+348 GSSSQKSEQQGND
-361 AKTDSTMKVAD
+361 AKTDTSVKVAD

-382 ALPVELSRSNNS
+382 ALPIELSRSNSS

-403 HLPHIGLP
+403 HLPHLGLP
-411 PLSQLNDLDELKA
+411 PLSQLNDIDELKA

-430 SLNLAAPQLNQASM
+430 SLNLATPQSNQASM
-444 FMNAS
+444 LMNGS

-455 QLLLGFKANNSSNSM
+455 QLLLGFKANNNSNSV

-483 KVGFSAKQLG
+483 KVGFSTKLLG

-500 LDSMGQLASNL
+500 LDSMGLLASNL

-527 FFALPYGINQRHEQL
+527 FFALPYGINQRQEQL

-552 DDPEKKAGWRLQL
+552 DDPDKKMGWRLQL

-573 LLIAAQQ
+573 LLISAQN
-580 HNQQLDI
+580 HNKQLDI

-592 SQMLLNKV
+592 SQILLNKV

>member
-6 LVSSQNPQLHTATT
+6 LVSSQNPQLHTAMANI
-20 QTDALNASPRPI
+20 DALNATPRPI
-32 PAQVH
+32 PAQVQ

-64 LLTANTF
+64 LLTANSF
-71 LVTPNTQNTP
+71 LVTPNAQNSST
-81 PTTTATQNPISQ
+81 PTTIVQNSTSQ
-93 LLALATPIALK
+93 LLALAAPLVLK
-104 VPEAVINLA
+104 IPEAVINLA
-113 QQNGISQA
+113 QQNGISQT

-130 QGYPLPNVTII
+130 QGYPLPNVTIV
-141 NKAFQFANGT
+141 NKELQFANGT

-156 PGPQLNQGEFLAKIT
+156 PGPQLNQGEFIAKIA

-187 LEIVIGA
+187 LEIMIGA
-194 QVNETQVPTNKSSSD
+194 PVNETQVPTNKPSSD
-209 IVIAKVEPVQIIA
+209 LVIAKIEPAQIIA
-222 SFLKKLETIV
+222 SFLKKLENINF
-232 SLPELTKQ
+232 LPEPTKQ
-240 TTAPKVD
+240 IVTAKVD
-247 TKQAQVKVD
+247 IMQLQSKVDIPSAPTATGSQNISNAQVITPTTKD
-256 APHNSNSASSPNTFN
+256 LGQISTQNSALENRLVGQSP
-271 AQAITPIPKGLEQG
+271 ASQIG
-285 LPVSAQNSE
+285 E
-294 NVNRLASQSLPSPI
+294 NVNSKNGLPQGSKTSQEILSVSP
-308 STETNSKSALSQDIA
+308 TDI
-323 AAVGKTPQETL
+323 
-334 GANPADVNKLSHIL
+334 NKLNNIL
-348 GSSDQKNEQQASD
+348 GSSSQKSEQQGND
-361 AKTDSTMKVAD
+361 AKTDTSIKVAD

-382 ALPVELSRSNNS
+382 ALPIELSRSNSN

-403 HLPHIGLP
+403 LLPHLGLP
-411 PLSQLNDLDELKA
+411 PLSQLNDIDELKA

-430 SLNLAAPQLNQASM
+430 SLNLATPQSNQASM
-444 FMNAS
+444 LMNGS

-455 QLLLGFKANNSSNSM
+455 QLLLGFKANNNSNSV

-483 KVGFSAKQLG
+483 KVGFSTKLLG

-500 LDSMGQLASNL
+500 LDSMGLLASNL

-527 FFALPYGINQRHEQL
+527 FFALPYGINQRQEQL

-552 DDPEKKAGWRLQL
+552 DDPDKKMGWRLQL

-573 LLIAAQQ
+573 LLISAQN

-592 SQMLLNKV
+592 SQILLNKV

>member
-6 LVSSQNPQLHTATT
+6 LVSSQNSQLQTAMAN
-20 QTDALNASPRPI
+20 TDALNATPRPI
-32 PAQVH
+32 PVQVQ

-64 LLTANTF
+64 LLTANSF
-71 LVTPNTQNTP
+71 LVTPNAQNSSTP
-81 PTTTATQNPISQ
+81 TKIVQNSTSQ
-93 LLALATPIALK
+93 LLALAIPLVLK
-104 VPEAVINLA
+104 IPEAVINLA
-113 QQNGISQA
+113 QQNGISQT

-130 QGYPLPNVTII
+130 QGYPLPNVTIV
-141 NKAFQFANGT
+141 NKELQFANGT

-156 PGPQLNQGEFLAKIT
+156 PGPQLNQGEFIAKIA

-187 LEIVIGA
+187 LEIIIGA
-194 QVNETQVPTNKSSSD
+194 PVNETQVPTNKPSSD
-209 IVIAKVEPVQIIA
+209 LVIAKIEPAQIIA
-222 SFLKKLETIV
+222 SFLKKLENINF
-232 SLPELTKQ
+232 LPEPTKQ
-240 TTAPKVD
+240 IVTAKVGIMQLQNKVD
-247 TKQAQVKVD
+247 VPSSPTATGSQNISNAQVITPTTKD
-256 APHNSNSASSPNTFN
+256 LGQISTQNSALENRLVGQSPTS
-271 AQAITPIPKGLEQG
+271 QMG
-285 LPVSAQNSE
+285 E
-294 NVNRLASQSLPSPI
+294 NVN
-308 STETNSKSALSQDIA
+308 SKNGLSQGSKTSQEILSVSPTDI
-323 AAVGKTPQETL
+323 
-334 GANPADVNKLSHIL
+334 NKLNNIL
-348 GSSDQKNEQQASD
+348 GSSSQKSEQQDNDS
-361 AKTDSTMKVAD
+361 KTDTSIKVAD

-382 ALPVELSRSNNS
+382 ALPIELSRSNSS

-403 HLPHIGLP
+403 HLPHLGLP
-411 PLSQLNDLDELKA
+411 PLSQLNDIDELKA

-430 SLNLAAPQLNQASM
+430 SLNLATPQSNQASM
-444 FMNAS
+444 LMNGS

-455 QLLLGFKANNSSNSM
+455 QLLLGFKANNNSNSV

-483 KVGFSAKQLG
+483 KVGFSTKLLG

-500 LDSMGQLASNL
+500 LDSMGLLASNL

-521 AGNLVW
+521 TGNLVW
-527 FFALPYGINQRHEQL
+527 FFALPYGINQRQEQL
-542 EGKFEQEADP
+542 EGKFEQEADH
-552 DDPEKKAGWRLQL
+552 DDPDKKMGWRLQL

-573 LLIAAQQ
+573 LLISAQS

-592 SQMLLNKV
+592 SQILLNKV

>member
-6 LVSSQNPQLHTATT
+6 LVSSQNSQLHTAMAN
-20 QTDALNASPRPI
+20 TDALNATPRPI
-32 PAQVH
+32 PAQVQ

-64 LLTANTF
+64 LLTANSF
-71 LVTPNTQNTP
+71 LVTPNAQNSST
-81 PTTTATQNPISQ
+81 PTTIAQNSTSQ
-93 LLALATPIALK
+93 LLALATPLVLK
-104 VPEAVINLA
+104 IPEAVINLA
-113 QQNGISQA
+113 QQNGISQT
-121 QLSALAART
+121 QLSTLAART
-130 QGYPLPNVTII
+130 QGYPLPNVTIV
-141 NKAFQFANGT
+141 NKELQFANGT

-156 PGPQLNQGEFLAKIT
+156 PGPQLNQGEFIAKIA
-171 FQQGRP
+171 FQQRRP

-187 LEIVIGA
+187 LEIIIGA
-194 QVNETQVPTNKSSSD
+194 PVNETQVPTNNPSSD
-209 IVIAKVEPVQIIA
+209 LVIAKIEPAQIIA
-222 SFLKKLETIV
+222 SFLKKLENINF
-232 SLPELTKQ
+232 LPEPTKQ
-240 TTAPKVD
+240 IVTAKVD
-247 TKQAQVKVD
+247 IMQLQSKVDVPSAPTATGSQNISNAQVITPTTKD
-256 APHNSNSASSPNTFN
+256 LGQISTQNSALENRLVGQSP
-271 AQAITPIPKGLEQG
+271 ASQMG
-285 LPVSAQNSE
+285 E
-294 NVNRLASQSLPSPI
+294 NVNSKNGLPQGS
-308 STETNSKSALSQDIA
+308 
-323 AAVGKTPQETL
+323 KTPQEILSVSPT
-334 GANPADVNKLSHIL
+334 DINKLKNIL
-348 GSSDQKNEQQASD
+348 GSSSQKSEQQGND
-361 AKTDSTMKVAD
+361 AKTDTSIKVAD

-382 ALPVELSRSNNS
+382 ALPIELSRSNSS

-403 HLPHIGLP
+403 HLPHLGLP
-411 PLSQLNDLDELKA
+411 PLSQLNDIDELKA

-430 SLNLAAPQLNQASM
+430 SLNLATPQSNQASM
-444 FMNAS
+444 LMNGS

-455 QLLLGFKANNSSNSM
+455 QLLLGFKANNNSNSV

-483 KVGFSAKQLG
+483 KVGFSTKLLG

-500 LDSMGQLASNL
+500 LDSMGLLASNL

-527 FFALPYGINQRHEQL
+527 FFALPYGINQRQEQL

-552 DDPEKKAGWRLQL
+552 DDPDKKMGWRLQL

-573 LLIAAQQ
+573 LLISAQN

-592 SQMLLNKV
+592 SQILLNKV

>member
-6 LVSSQNPQLHTATT
+6 LVSSQNSQLHTAMAN
-20 QTDALNASPRPI
+20 TDALNATPRPI
-32 PAQVH
+32 PVQVQ

-64 LLTANTF
+64 LLTANSF
-71 LVTPNTQNTP
+71 LVTPNAQNSST
-81 PTTTATQNPISQ
+81 PTTIVQNSTSQ
-93 LLALATPIALK
+93 LLALAIPLVLK
-104 VPEAVINLA
+104 IPEAVINLA
-113 QQNGISQA
+113 QQNGISQT

-130 QGYPLPNVTII
+130 QGYPLPNVTIV
-141 NKAFQFANGT
+141 NKEFQFANGT

-156 PGPQLNQGEFLAKIT
+156 PGPQLNQGEFIAKIA

-187 LEIVIGA
+187 LEIIIGA
-194 QVNETQVPTNKSSSD
+194 PVNETQVPTNKPSSD
-209 IVIAKVEPVQIIA
+209 LVIAKIEPAQIIA
-222 SFLKKLETIV
+222 SFLKKLENINF
-232 SLPELTKQ
+232 LPEPTKQ
-240 TTAPKVD
+240 MVTAKVD
-247 TKQAQVKVD
+247 IMQLQNKVD
-256 APHNSNSASSPNTFN
+256 APSASTATGSQNISNAQVIAPTTKDLGQISTQNSALENRLVGQSP
-271 AQAITPIPKGLEQG
+271 ASQMG
-285 LPVSAQNSE
+285 E
-294 NVNRLASQSLPSPI
+294 NVNSKNGLPQSSKTSQEILSVSP
-308 STETNSKSALSQDIA
+308 TDI
-323 AAVGKTPQETL
+323 
-334 GANPADVNKLSHIL
+334 NKLKNIL
-348 GSSDQKNEQQASD
+348 GSSNQKSEQQGND
-361 AKTDSTMKVAD
+361 AKTDTSIKVAD

-382 ALPVELSRSNNS
+382 ALPIELSRSNCS

-403 HLPHIGLP
+403 HLPHLGLP
-411 PLSQLNDLDELKA
+411 PLSQLNDIDELKA

-430 SLNLAAPQLNQASM
+430 SLNLATPQSNQASM
-444 FMNAS
+444 LMNGS

-455 QLLLGFKANNSSNSM
+455 QLLLGFKANNNSNSM
-470 SKKLADY
+470 SKKLVDY

-483 KVGFSAKQLG
+483 KVGFSTKLLG

-500 LDSMGQLASNL
+500 LDSMGLLASNL

-527 FFALPYGINQRHEQL
+527 FFALPYGINQRQEQL

-552 DDPEKKAGWRLQL
+552 DDPDKKMGWRLQL

-573 LLIAAQQ
+573 LLISAQN

-592 SQMLLNKV
+592 SQILLNKV

>member
-6 LVSSQNPQLHTATT
+6 LVSSQNSQLHTAMAN
-20 QTDALNASPRPI
+20 TDALNATPRPI
-32 PAQVH
+32 PVQVQ

-64 LLTANTF
+64 LLTANSF
-71 LVTPNTQNTP
+71 LVTPNAQNSST
-81 PTTTATQNPISQ
+81 PTTIVQNSTSQ
-93 LLALATPIALK
+93 LLALAIPLVLK
-104 VPEAVINLA
+104 IPEAVINLA
-113 QQNGISQA
+113 QQNGISQT

-130 QGYPLPNVTII
+130 QGYPLPNVTIV
-141 NKAFQFANGT
+141 NKEFQFANGT

-156 PGPQLNQGEFLAKIT
+156 PGPQLNQGEFIAKIA

-187 LEIVIGA
+187 LEIMIGA
-194 QVNETQVPTNKSSSD
+194 PVNETQVPTNKPSSD
-209 IVIAKVEPVQIIA
+209 LVIAKIEPAQIIA
-222 SFLKKLETIV
+222 SFLKKLENINF
-232 SLPELTKQ
+232 LPEPTKQ
-240 TTAPKVD
+240 MVTAKVD
-247 TKQAQVKVD
+247 IMQLQSKVD
-256 APHNSNSASSPNTFN
+256 APSAPTATGSQNISNAQVIAPTTKDLGQISTQNSALENRLVGQSP
-271 AQAITPIPKGLEQG
+271 ASQMG
-285 LPVSAQNSE
+285 E
-294 NVNRLASQSLPSPI
+294 NVNSKNGLPQSSKTSQEILSVSP
-308 STETNSKSALSQDIA
+308 TDI
-323 AAVGKTPQETL
+323 
-334 GANPADVNKLSHIL
+334 NKLKNIL
-348 GSSDQKNEQQASD
+348 GSSNQKSEQQGND
-361 AKTDSTMKVAD
+361 AKTDTSIKVAD

-382 ALPVELSRSNNS
+382 ALPIELSRSNSS

-403 HLPHIGLP
+403 HLPHLGLP
-411 PLSQLNDLDELKA
+411 PLSQLNDIDELKA

-430 SLNLAAPQLNQASM
+430 SLNLATPQSNQASM
-444 FMNAS
+444 LMNGS

-455 QLLLGFKANNSSNSM
+455 QLLLGFKANNNSNSM

-477 LEQLQA
+477 LEQLQT
-483 KVGFSAKQLG
+483 KVGFSTKLLG

-500 LDSMGQLASNL
+500 LDSMGLLASNL

-527 FFALPYGINQRHEQL
+527 FFALPYGINQRQEQL

-552 DDPEKKAGWRLQL
+552 DDPDKKMGWRLQL

-573 LLIAAQQ
+573 LLISAQN
-580 HNQQLDI
+580 HNKQLDI

-592 SQMLLNKV
+592 SQILLNKV

>member
-6 LVSSQNPQLHTATT
+6 LVSSQNSQLHTAMAN
-20 QTDALNASPRPI
+20 TDALNATPRPI
-32 PAQVH
+32 PAQVQ

-64 LLTANTF
+64 LLTANSF
-71 LVTPNTQNTP
+71 LVTPNAQNSST
-81 PTTTATQNPISQ
+81 PTTIAQNSTSQ
-93 LLALATPIALK
+93 LLALATPLVLK
-104 VPEAVINLA
+104 IPEAVINLA
-113 QQNGISQA
+113 QQNGISQT
-121 QLSALAART
+121 QLSTLAART
-130 QGYPLPNVTII
+130 QGYPLPNVTIV
-141 NKAFQFANGT
+141 NKEFQFANGT

-156 PGPQLNQGEFLAKIT
+156 PGPQLNQGEFIAKIA

-187 LEIVIGA
+187 LEIIIGTP
-194 QVNETQVPTNKSSSD
+194 VNETQVPTNKLSSD
-209 IVIAKVEPVQIIA
+209 LVIAKIEPAQIIA
-222 SFLKKLETIV
+222 SFLKKLENIKF
-232 SLPELTKQ
+232 LPESTKQ
-240 TTAPKVD
+240 IVTAKVD
-247 TKQAQVKVD
+247 IMQLQSKVDVPSAPTATGSQNISNAQVITSTTKD
-256 APHNSNSASSPNTFN
+256 LGQISTQNSALENRLLGQSPTS
-271 AQAITPIPKGLEQG
+271 QMG
-285 LPVSAQNSE
+285 E
-294 NVNRLASQSLPSPI
+294 NVN
-308 STETNSKSALSQDIA
+308 SKNGLSQGSKTSQEILSVSPTDI
-323 AAVGKTPQETL
+323 
-334 GANPADVNKLSHIL
+334 NKLNNIL
-348 GSSDQKNEQQASD
+348 GSSSQKNEQQGND
-361 AKTDSTMKVAD
+361 AKTDTSIKVAD

-382 ALPVELSRSNNS
+382 ALPIELSRSNSS

-403 HLPHIGLP
+403 HLPHLGLP
-411 PLSQLNDLDELKA
+411 PLSQLNDIDELKA

-430 SLNLAAPQLNQASM
+430 SLNLATPQSNQASM
-444 FMNAS
+444 LMNGS

-455 QLLLGFKANNSSNSM
+455 QLLLGFKANNNSNSV

-477 LEQLQA
+477 LEELQA
-483 KVGFSAKQLG
+483 KVGFSTKLLG

-500 LDSMGQLASNL
+500 LDSMGLLASNL

-527 FFALPYGINQRHEQL
+527 FFALPYGINQRQEQL

-552 DDPEKKAGWRLQL
+552 DDPDKKMGWRLQL

-573 LLIAAQQ
+573 LLISAQN

-592 SQMLLNKV
+592 SQILLNKV

>member
-6 LVSSQNPQLHTATT
+6 LVSSQNPPLHTATA
-20 QTDALNASPRPI
+20 QADALSATPRAI
-32 PAQVH
+32 PAQVQ

-81 PTTTATQNPISQ
+81 PTAAATQDTTSQ

-141 NKAFQFANGT
+141 NKEFHFANGT
-151 VVAQD
+151 FVAQD
-156 PGPQLNQGEFLAKIT
+156 PGPQLNQGEFLAKIA

-194 QVNETQVPTNKSSSD
+194 PVNETQVPTNKSSSD

-232 SLPELTKQ
+232 SLPEPTKQ
-240 TTAPKVD
+240 TIAPKVD
-247 TKQAQVKVD
+247 TIQAQVKVD
-256 APHNSNSASSPNTFN
+256 APHTSNSASSPNTFN

-285 LPVSAQNSE
+285 LPVSTQNSE

-308 STETNSKSALSQDIA
+308 STETNSKSALSQDIG

-334 GANPADVNKLSHIL
+334 GANPADVNKLSHIW
-348 GSSDQKNEQQASD
+348 GSSGQKNEQQASD

-430 SLNLAAPQLNQASM
+430 SLNLAAPQSNQASM

-477 LEQLQA
+477 LDQLQA

>member
-6 LVSSQNPQLHTATT
+6 LVSSQNSQLHTAMAH
-20 QTDALNASPRPI
+20 TDALNATPRPI
-32 PAQVH
+32 PAQVQ

-64 LLTANTF
+64 LLTANSF
-71 LVTPNTQNTP
+71 LVTPNAQNSST
-81 PTTTATQNPISQ
+81 PTTIVQNSISQ
-93 LLALATPIALK
+93 LLALATPLVLK
-104 VPEAVINLA
+104 IPEAVINLA
-113 QQNGISQA
+113 QQNGISQT

-130 QGYPLPNVTII
+130 QGYPLPNVTIV
-141 NKAFQFANGT
+141 NKDLQFANGT

-156 PGPQLNQGEFLAKIT
+156 PGPQLNQGEFIAKIA

-187 LEIVIGA
+187 LEIMIGA
-194 QVNETQVPTNKSSSD
+194 PVNETQVPTIKPSSD
-209 IVIAKVEPVQIIA
+209 LVIAKIEPAQIIA
-222 SFLKKLETIV
+222 SFLKKLENINF
-232 SLPELTKQ
+232 LPEPTKQ
-240 TTAPKVD
+240 IVTAKVD
-247 TKQAQVKVD
+247 IMQLQSKLDIPSALTATGSQNISNAQVITPTTKD
-256 APHNSNSASSPNTFN
+256 LGQISTQNSA
-271 AQAITPIPKGLEQG
+271 LE
-285 LPVSAQNSE
+285 
-294 NVNRLASQSLPSPI
+294 NRLVGQSPASQMG
-308 STETNSKSALSQDIA
+308 ENGLSQGSKTSQEILSVSPTDI
-323 AAVGKTPQETL
+323 
-334 GANPADVNKLSHIL
+334 NKLNNIL
-348 GSSDQKNEQQASD
+348 GSSSQKSEQQGND
-361 AKTDSTMKVAD
+361 AKTDTSIKVAD

-382 ALPVELSRSNNS
+382 ALPIELSRSNSS

-403 HLPHIGLP
+403 HLPHLGLP
-411 PLSQLNDLDELKA
+411 PLSQLNDIDELKA

-430 SLNLAAPQLNQASM
+430 SLNLATPQSNQASM
-444 FMNAS
+444 LMNGS

-455 QLLLGFKANNSSNSM
+455 QLLLGFKANNNSNSV

-483 KVGFSAKQLG
+483 KVGFSTKLLG

-500 LDSMGQLASNL
+500 LDSMGLLASNL

-527 FFALPYGINQRHEQL
+527 FFALPYGINRRQEQL

-552 DDPEKKAGWRLQL
+552 DDPDKKMGWRLQL

-573 LLIAAQQ
+573 LLISAQN

-592 SQMLLNKV
+592 SQILLNKV

>member
-6 LVSSQNPQLHTATT
+6 LVSSQNSQLHTAMAN
-20 QTDALNASPRPI
+20 TDALNATPRPI
-32 PAQVH
+32 PAQVQ

-64 LLTANTF
+64 LLTANSF
-71 LVTPNTQNTP
+71 LVTPNAQNSST
-81 PTTTATQNPISQ
+81 PTTIVQNSTSQ
-93 LLALATPIALK
+93 LLALATPLVLK
-104 VPEAVINLA
+104 IPEAVINLA
-113 QQNGISQA
+113 QQNGISQT

-130 QGYPLPNVTII
+130 QGYPLPNVTIV
-141 NKAFQFANGT
+141 NKELQFANGT

-156 PGPQLNQGEFLAKIT
+156 PGPQLNQGEFIAKIA

-187 LEIVIGA
+187 LEIIIGA
-194 QVNETQVPTNKSSSD
+194 PVNETQVPTNKPSSD
-209 IVIAKVEPVQIIA
+209 LVIAKIEPAQIIA
-222 SFLKKLETIV
+222 SFLKKLENINF
-232 SLPELTKQ
+232 LPEPTKQ
-240 TTAPKVD
+240 MVTAKVD
-247 TKQAQVKVD
+247 IMQLQSKVDVPSAPTATGSQNISNAQVITPTTKD
-256 APHNSNSASSPNTFN
+256 LGQISTQNSALENRLVGQSP
-271 AQAITPIPKGLEQG
+271 ASQMG
-285 LPVSAQNSE
+285 E
-294 NVNRLASQSLPSPI
+294 NVNSKNGLPQSSKTSQEILSVSP
-308 STETNSKSALSQDIA
+308 TDI
-323 AAVGKTPQETL
+323 
-334 GANPADVNKLSHIL
+334 NKLKNIL
-348 GSSDQKNEQQASD
+348 GSSNQKSEQQGND
-361 AKTDSTMKVAD
+361 AKTDTSIKVAD

-382 ALPVELSRSNNS
+382 ALPIELSRSNSS

-403 HLPHIGLP
+403 HLPHLGLP
-411 PLSQLNDLDELKA
+411 PLSQLNDIDELKA

-430 SLNLAAPQLNQASM
+430 SLNLATPQSNQASM
-444 FMNAS
+444 LMNGS

-455 QLLLGFKANNSSNSM
+455 QLLLGFKANNNSNSM

-483 KVGFSAKQLG
+483 KVGFSTKLLG

-500 LDSMGQLASNL
+500 LDSMGLLASNL

-527 FFALPYGINQRHEQL
+527 FFALPYGINQRQEQL

-552 DDPEKKAGWRLQL
+552 DDPDKKTGWRLQL

-573 LLIAAQQ
+573 LLISAQN

-592 SQMLLNKV
+592 SQILLNKV

>member
-6 LVSSQNPQLHTATT
+6 LVSSQNSQLHTAMAN
-20 QTDALNASPRPI
+20 TDALNATPRPI
-32 PAQVH
+32 PAQVQ

-64 LLTANTF
+64 LLTANSF
-71 LVTPNTQNTP
+71 LVTPNAQNSP
-81 PTTTATQNPISQ
+81 IPTTIVQNSTSQ
-93 LLALATPIALK
+93 LLALATPLVLK
-104 VPEAVINLA
+104 IPEAVINLA
-113 QQNGISQA
+113 QQNGISQT
-121 QLSALAART
+121 QLSTLAART
-130 QGYPLPNVTII
+130 QGYPLPNVTIV
-141 NKAFQFANGT
+141 NKELQFANGT

-156 PGPQLNQGEFLAKIT
+156 PGPQLNQGEFIAKIA
-171 FQQGRP
+171 FQQRRP

-187 LEIVIGA
+187 LEIIIGTP
-194 QVNETQVPTNKSSSD
+194 VNETQVPTNKPSSD
-209 IVIAKVEPVQIIA
+209 LVIAKIEPAQIIA
-222 SFLKKLETIV
+222 SFLKKLENINF
-232 SLPELTKQ
+232 LPEPTKQ
-240 TTAPKVD
+240 IVTAKVD
-247 TKQAQVKVD
+247 IMQLQSKVDVPSAPTATGSQNISNAQVITPTTKD
-256 APHNSNSASSPNTFN
+256 LGQISTQNSALENRLVGQSP
-271 AQAITPIPKGLEQG
+271 ASQMG
-285 LPVSAQNSE
+285 E
-294 NVNRLASQSLPSPI
+294 NVNSKNGLPQSSKTSQEILSVSP
-308 STETNSKSALSQDIA
+308 TDI
-323 AAVGKTPQETL
+323 
-334 GANPADVNKLSHIL
+334 NKLKNIL
-348 GSSDQKNEQQASD
+348 GSSNQKSEQQGND
-361 AKTDSTMKVAD
+361 AKTDTSIKVAD

-382 ALPVELSRSNNS
+382 ALPIELSRSNSN

-403 HLPHIGLP
+403 LLPHLGLP
-411 PLSQLNDLDELKA
+411 PLSKLNDIDELKA

-430 SLNLAAPQLNQASM
+430 SLNLATPQSNQASM
-444 FMNAS
+444 LMNGS

-455 QLLLGFKANNSSNSM
+455 QLLLGFKANNNSNSV

-483 KVGFSAKQLG
+483 KVGFSTKLLG

-500 LDSMGQLASNL
+500 LDSMGLLASNL

-527 FFALPYGINQRHEQL
+527 FFALPYGINQRQEQL

-552 DDPEKKAGWRLQL
+552 DDPDKKMGWRLQL

-573 LLIAAQQ
+573 LQISAQN

-592 SQMLLNKV
+592 SQILLNKV
-600 NNFLTPLS
+600 SNFLTPLS

>member
-6 LVSSQNPQLHTATT
+6 LVSSQNSQLHTAMAH
-20 QTDALNASPRPI
+20 TDALNATPRPI
-32 PAQVH
+32 PAQVQ

-64 LLTANTF
+64 LLTANSF
-71 LVTPNTQNTP
+71 LVTPNAQNSST
-81 PTTTATQNPISQ
+81 PTTIVQNSTSQ
-93 LLALATPIALK
+93 LLALAIPLVLK
-104 VPEAVINLA
+104 IPEAVINLA
-113 QQNGISQA
+113 QQNGISQT

-130 QGYPLPNVTII
+130 QGYPLPNVTIV
-141 NKAFQFANGT
+141 NKEFQFANGT

-156 PGPQLNQGEFLAKIT
+156 PGPQLNQGEFIAKIA

-187 LEIVIGA
+187 LEIIIGA
-194 QVNETQVPTNKSSSD
+194 PVNETQVPTNKPSSD
-209 IVIAKVEPVQIIA
+209 LVIAKIEPAQIIA
-222 SFLKKLETIV
+222 SFLKKLENINF
-232 SLPELTKQ
+232 LPEPTKQ
-240 TTAPKVD
+240 IITAKVD
-247 TKQAQVKVD
+247 IMQLQNKGDVPSAPTATGSQNISNAQVITPTTKD
-256 APHNSNSASSPNTFN
+256 RGQISTQNSALENRLVGQSP
-271 AQAITPIPKGLEQG
+271 ASQMG
-285 LPVSAQNSE
+285 E
-294 NVNRLASQSLPSPI
+294 NVNSKNGLPQSSKTSQEILSVSP
-308 STETNSKSALSQDIA
+308 TDI
-323 AAVGKTPQETL
+323 
-334 GANPADVNKLSHIL
+334 NKLNNIL
-348 GSSDQKNEQQASD
+348 GSSNQKSEQPGND
-361 AKTDSTMKVAD
+361 AKTDTSIKVAD

-382 ALPVELSRSNNS
+382 ALPIELSRSNSN

-403 HLPHIGLP
+403 HLPHLGLP
-411 PLSQLNDLDELKA
+411 PLSQLNDIDELKA

-430 SLNLAAPQLNQASM
+430 SLNLATPQSNQASM
-444 FMNAS
+444 LMNGS

-455 QLLLGFKANNSSNSM
+455 QLLLGFKANNNSNSV

-483 KVGFSAKQLG
+483 KVGFSTKLLG

-500 LDSMGQLASNL
+500 LDSMGLLASNL

-527 FFALPYGINQRHEQL
+527 FFALPYGINQRQEQL

-552 DDPEKKAGWRLQL
+552 DDPDKKMGWRLQL
-565 KFNLAQGP
+565 KFNLVQGP
-573 LLIAAQQ
+573 LLISAQN

-592 SQMLLNKV
+592 SQILLNKV

>member
-6 LVSSQNPQLHTATT
+6 LVSSQNSQLHTAMAN
-20 QTDALNASPRPI
+20 TDALNATPRPI
-32 PAQVH
+32 PAQVQ

-64 LLTANTF
+64 LLTANSF
-71 LVTPNTQNTP
+71 LVTPNAQNSST
-81 PTTTATQNPISQ
+81 PTTIVQNSTSQ
-93 LLALATPIALK
+93 LLALTTPLVLK
-104 VPEAVINLA
+104 IPEAVINLA
-113 QQNGISQA
+113 QQNGISQT
-121 QLSALAART
+121 QLSTLAART
-130 QGYPLPNVTII
+130 QGYPLPNVTIV
-141 NKAFQFANGT
+141 NKEFQFANGT

-156 PGPQLNQGEFLAKIT
+156 PGPQLNQGEFIAKIA

-187 LEIVIGA
+187 LEIIIGTP
-194 QVNETQVPTNKSSSD
+194 VNETQVPTNKPSSD
-209 IVIAKVEPVQIIA
+209 LVIAKIEPAQIIA
-222 SFLKKLETIV
+222 SFLKKLENINF
-232 SLPELTKQ
+232 LPEPTKQ
-240 TTAPKVD
+240 IVTAKVD
-247 TKQAQVKVD
+247 IIQLQSKVDVPSAPTATGSQNISNAQVITPTTKD
-256 APHNSNSASSPNTFN
+256 LGQISTQNSALENRLVGQSP
-271 AQAITPIPKGLEQG
+271 ASQMG
-285 LPVSAQNSE
+285 E
-294 NVNRLASQSLPSPI
+294 NVNSKNGLSQSSKTSQEILSVSP
-308 STETNSKSALSQDIA
+308 TDI
-323 AAVGKTPQETL
+323 
-334 GANPADVNKLSHIL
+334 NKLNNIL
-348 GSSDQKNEQQASD
+348 GSSSQKSEQQDND
-361 AKTDSTMKVAD
+361 AKTDTSIKVAD

-382 ALPVELSRSNNS
+382 ALPIELSRSNSS

-403 HLPHIGLP
+403 HLPHLGLP
-411 PLSQLNDLDELKA
+411 PLSQLNDIDELKA

-430 SLNLAAPQLNQASM
+430 SLNLATPQSNQASM
-444 FMNAS
+444 LMNGS

-455 QLLLGFKANNSSNSM
+455 QLLLGFKANNNSNSV

-483 KVGFSAKQLG
+483 KVGFSTKLLG

-500 LDSMGQLASNL
+500 LDSMGLLASNL

-527 FFALPYGINQRHEQL
+527 FFALPYGINQRQEQL

-552 DDPEKKAGWRLQL
+552 DDPDKKTGWRLQL

-573 LLIAAQQ
+573 LLISAQN

-592 SQMLLNKV
+592 SQILLNKV

>member
-6 LVSSQNPQLHTATT
+6 LVSSQNSQLHTAMAN
-20 QTDALNASPRPI
+20 TDALNATPRPI
-32 PAQVH
+32 PAQVQ

-64 LLTANTF
+64 LLTANSF
-71 LVTPNTQNTP
+71 LVTPNAQNSST
-81 PTTTATQNPISQ
+81 PTTIAQNSTSQ
-93 LLALATPIALK
+93 LLALATPLVLK
-104 VPEAVINLA
+104 IPEAVINLA
-113 QQNGISQA
+113 QQNGISQT
-121 QLSALAART
+121 QLSTLAART
-130 QGYPLPNVTII
+130 QGYPLPNVTIV
-141 NKAFQFANGT
+141 NKEFQFANGT

-156 PGPQLNQGEFLAKIT
+156 PGPQLNQGEFIAKIA

-187 LEIVIGA
+187 LEIIIGTP
-194 QVNETQVPTNKSSSD
+194 VNETQVPTNKPSSD
-209 IVIAKVEPVQIIA
+209 LVIAKIEPAQIIA
-222 SFLKKLETIV
+222 SFLKKLENINF
-232 SLPELTKQ
+232 LPESTKQ
-240 TTAPKVD
+240 IVTAKVD
-247 TKQAQVKVD
+247 IMQLQSKVDVPSAPTATGSQNISNAQVITSTTKD
-256 APHNSNSASSPNTFN
+256 LGQISTQNSALENRLVGQSPTS
-271 AQAITPIPKGLEQG
+271 QMG
-285 LPVSAQNSE
+285 E
-294 NVNRLASQSLPSPI
+294 NVN
-308 STETNSKSALSQDIA
+308 SKNGLSQGSKTSQEILSVSPTDI
-323 AAVGKTPQETL
+323 
-334 GANPADVNKLSHIL
+334 NKLNNIL
-348 GSSDQKNEQQASD
+348 GSSSQKSEQQDND
-361 AKTDSTMKVAD
+361 AKTDTSVKVAD

-382 ALPVELSRSNNS
+382 ALPIELSRSNSS

-403 HLPHIGLP
+403 HLPHLGLP
-411 PLSQLNDLDELKA
+411 PLSQLNDIDELKA

-430 SLNLAAPQLNQASM
+430 SLNLATPQSNQASM
-444 FMNAS
+444 LMNGS

-455 QLLLGFKANNSSNSM
+455 QLLLGFKANNNSNSM

-483 KVGFSAKQLG
+483 KVGFSTKLLG

-500 LDSMGQLASNL
+500 LDSMGLLASNL

-527 FFALPYGINQRHEQL
+527 FFALPYGINQRQEQL

-552 DDPEKKAGWRLQL
+552 DDPDKKMGWRLQL

-573 LLIAAQQ
+573 LLISAQN

-592 SQMLLNKV
+592 SQILLNKV

>member
-6 LVSSQNPQLHTATT
+6 LVSSQNSQLHTAMAH
-20 QTDALNASPRPI
+20 TDALNATPRPI
-32 PAQVH
+32 PAQVQ

-64 LLTANTF
+64 LLTANNF
-71 LVTPNTQNTP
+71 LVTPNAQNSST
-81 PTTTATQNPISQ
+81 PTTIVQNSTSQ
-93 LLALATPIALK
+93 LLALATPLVLK
-104 VPEAVINLA
+104 IPEAVINLA
-113 QQNGISQA
+113 QQNGISQT
-121 QLSALAART
+121 QLSTLAART
-130 QGYPLPNVTII
+130 QGYPLPNVTIV
-141 NKAFQFANGT
+141 NKELQFANGT

-156 PGPQLNQGEFLAKIT
+156 PGPQLNQGEFIAKIA

-187 LEIVIGA
+187 LEIIIGTP
-194 QVNETQVPTNKSSSD
+194 VNETQVPTNKPSSD
-209 IVIAKVEPVQIIA
+209 LVIAKIEPAQIIA
-222 SFLKKLETIV
+222 SFLKKLENINF
-232 SLPELTKQ
+232 LPEPTKQ
-240 TTAPKVD
+240 IVTAKVD
-247 TKQAQVKVD
+247 IMQLQSKVDVPSAPTATGSQNISNAQVITPTTKD
-256 APHNSNSASSPNTFN
+256 LGQISTQNSALENRLVGQSP
-271 AQAITPIPKGLEQG
+271 ASQMG
-285 LPVSAQNSE
+285 E
-294 NVNRLASQSLPSPI
+294 NVNSKNGLPQSSKTSQEILSVSP
-308 STETNSKSALSQDIA
+308 TDI
-323 AAVGKTPQETL
+323 
-334 GANPADVNKLSHIL
+334 NKLKNIL
-348 GSSDQKNEQQASD
+348 GSSNQKSEQQGND
-361 AKTDSTMKVAD
+361 AKTDTSIKVAD

-382 ALPVELSRSNNS
+382 ALPIELSRSNSS

-403 HLPHIGLP
+403 HLPHLGLP
-411 PLSQLNDLDELKA
+411 PLSQLNDIDELKA

-430 SLNLAAPQLNQASM
+430 SLNLATPQSNQASM
-444 FMNAS
+444 LMNGS

-455 QLLLGFKANNSSNSM
+455 QLLLGFKANNNSNSM

-483 KVGFSAKQLG
+483 KVGFSTKLLG

-500 LDSMGQLASNL
+500 LDSMGLLASNL

-527 FFALPYGINQRHEQL
+527 FFALPYGINQRQEQL

-552 DDPEKKAGWRLQL
+552 DDPDKKTGWRLQL

-573 LLIAAQQ
+573 LLISAQN

-592 SQMLLNKV
+592 SQILLNKV

>member
-6 LVSSQNPQLHTATT
+6 LVSSQNSQLHTAMAN
-20 QTDALNASPRPI
+20 TDALNATPRPI
-32 PAQVH
+32 PAQVQ

-64 LLTANTF
+64 LLTANSF
-71 LVTPNTQNTP
+71 LVTPNAQNSP
-81 PTTTATQNPISQ
+81 IPTTIVQNSTSQ
-93 LLALATPIALK
+93 LLALATPLVLK
-104 VPEAVINLA
+104 IPEAVINLA
-113 QQNGISQA
+113 QQNGISQT
-121 QLSALAART
+121 QLSTLAART
-130 QGYPLPNVTII
+130 QGYPLPNVTIV
-141 NKAFQFANGT
+141 NKELQFANGT

-156 PGPQLNQGEFLAKIT
+156 PGPQLNQGEFIAKIA

-187 LEIVIGA
+187 LEIIIGA
-194 QVNETQVPTNKSSSD
+194 PVNETQVPTNKPSSD
-209 IVIAKVEPVQIIA
+209 LVIAKIEPAQIIA
-222 SFLKKLETIV
+222 SFLKKLENINF
-232 SLPELTKQ
+232 LPEPTKQ
-240 TTAPKVD
+240 MVTAKVD
-247 TKQAQVKVD
+247 IMQLQSKLDIPSALTATGSQNISNAQVITPTTKD
-256 APHNSNSASSPNTFN
+256 LGQISTQNSALENRLVGQSP
-271 AQAITPIPKGLEQG
+271 ASQMD
-285 LPVSAQNSE
+285 E
-294 NVNRLASQSLPSPI
+294 NVNSKNGLSQSSKTSQEILSVSP
-308 STETNSKSALSQDIA
+308 TDI
-323 AAVGKTPQETL
+323 
-334 GANPADVNKLSHIL
+334 NKLNNIL
-348 GSSDQKNEQQASD
+348 GSSSQKSEQQGND
-361 AKTDSTMKVAD
+361 AKTDTSVKVAD

-382 ALPVELSRSNNS
+382 ALPIELSRSNSS

-403 HLPHIGLP
+403 HLPHLGLP
-411 PLSQLNDLDELKA
+411 PLSQLNDIDELKA

-430 SLNLAAPQLNQASM
+430 SLNLATPQSNQASM
-444 FMNAS
+444 LMNGS

-455 QLLLGFKANNSSNSM
+455 QLLLGFKANNNSNSV

-483 KVGFSAKQLG
+483 KVGFSTKLLG

-500 LDSMGQLASNL
+500 LDSMGLLASNL

-527 FFALPYGINQRHEQL
+527 FFALPYGINQRQEQL

-552 DDPEKKAGWRLQL
+552 DDPDKKMGWRLQL

-573 LLIAAQQ
+573 LLISAQN

-592 SQMLLNKV
+592 SQILLNKV

>member
-6 LVSSQNPQLHTATT
+6 LVSSQNSQLHTAMAN
-20 QTDALNASPRPI
+20 TDALNATPRPI
-32 PAQVH
+32 LAQVQ
-37 TSPEGDSIILNGTE
+37 TSPEGDIIILNGTE

-64 LLTANTF
+64 LLTANSF
-71 LVTPNTQNTP
+71 LVTPNVQNSST
-81 PTTTATQNPISQ
+81 PTTIVQNSTSQ
-93 LLALATPIALK
+93 LLALATPLVLK
-104 VPEAVINLA
+104 IPEAVINLA
-113 QQNGISQA
+113 QQNGISQT
-121 QLSALAART
+121 QLSTLAART
-130 QGYPLPNVTII
+130 QGYPLPNVTIV
-141 NKAFQFANGT
+141 NKEFQFANGT

-156 PGPQLNQGEFLAKIT
+156 PGPQLNQGEFIAKIA

-187 LEIVIGA
+187 LEIIIGTP
-194 QVNETQVPTNKSSSD
+194 VNETQVPTNKPSSD
-209 IVIAKVEPVQIIA
+209 LVIAKIEPAQIIA
-222 SFLKKLETIV
+222 SFLKKLENINF
-232 SLPELTKQ
+232 LPEPTKQ
-240 TTAPKVD
+240 IVTAKVD
-247 TKQAQVKVD
+247 IMQLQSKVDVPSAPTATGSQNISNAQVITPTTKD
-256 APHNSNSASSPNTFN
+256 LGQISTQNSALENRLVGQSP
-271 AQAITPIPKGLEQG
+271 ASQMG
-285 LPVSAQNSE
+285 E
-294 NVNRLASQSLPSPI
+294 NVNSKNGLPQSSKTSQEILSVSP
-308 STETNSKSALSQDIA
+308 TDI
-323 AAVGKTPQETL
+323 
-334 GANPADVNKLSHIL
+334 NKLKNIL
-348 GSSDQKNEQQASD
+348 GSSNQKSEQQGND
-361 AKTDSTMKVAD
+361 AKTDTSINVAD

-382 ALPVELSRSNNS
+382 ALPIELSRSNSN

-403 HLPHIGLP
+403 LLPHLGLP
-411 PLSQLNDLDELKA
+411 PLSQLNDIDELKA

-430 SLNLAAPQLNQASM
+430 SLNLATPQSNQASM
-444 FMNAS
+444 LMNGS

-455 QLLLGFKANNSSNSM
+455 QLLLGFKTNNNSNSV

-483 KVGFSAKQLG
+483 KVGFSTKLLG

-500 LDSMGQLASNL
+500 LDSMGLLASNL

-527 FFALPYGINQRHEQL
+527 FFALPYGINQRQEQL

-552 DDPEKKAGWRLQL
+552 DDPDKKMGWRLQL

-573 LLIAAQQ
+573 LLISAQN

-592 SQMLLNKV
+592 SQILLNKV

>member
-6 LVSSQNPQLHTATT
+6 LVSSQNSQLHTAMAN
-20 QTDALNASPRPI
+20 TDALNATPRPI
-32 PAQVH
+32 PAQVQ

-64 LLTANTF
+64 LLTANSF
-71 LVTPNTQNTP
+71 LVTPNAQNSST
-81 PTTTATQNPISQ
+81 PTTIVQNSTSQ
-93 LLALATPIALK
+93 LLALATPLVLK
-104 VPEAVINLA
+104 IPEAVINLA
-113 QQNGISQA
+113 QQNGISQT
-121 QLSALAART
+121 QLSTLAART
-130 QGYPLPNVTII
+130 QGYPLPNVTIV
-141 NKAFQFANGT
+141 NKEFQFANGT

-156 PGPQLNQGEFLAKIT
+156 PGPQLNQGEFIAKIA

-187 LEIVIGA
+187 LEIIIGTP
-194 QVNETQVPTNKSSSD
+194 VNETQVPTNKPSSD
-209 IVIAKVEPVQIIA
+209 LVIAKIEPAQIIA
-222 SFLKKLETIV
+222 SFLKKLENINF
-232 SLPELTKQ
+232 LPEPTKQ
-240 TTAPKVD
+240 IVTAKVD
-247 TKQAQVKVD
+247 IMQLQSKVDVPSAPTATGSQNISNAQVITPTTKD
-256 APHNSNSASSPNTFN
+256 LGQISTQNSALENRLVGQSP
-271 AQAITPIPKGLEQG
+271 ASQMG
-285 LPVSAQNSE
+285 E
-294 NVNRLASQSLPSPI
+294 NVNSKNGLPQSSKTSQEILSVSP
-308 STETNSKSALSQDIA
+308 TDI
-323 AAVGKTPQETL
+323 
-334 GANPADVNKLSHIL
+334 NKLKNIL
-348 GSSDQKNEQQASD
+348 GSSNQKSEQQGND
-361 AKTDSTMKVAD
+361 AKTDTSIKVAD

-382 ALPVELSRSNNS
+382 ALPIELSRSNSN

-403 HLPHIGLP
+403 LLPHLGLP
-411 PLSQLNDLDELKA
+411 PLSKLNDIDELKA

-430 SLNLAAPQLNQASM
+430 SLNLATPQSNQASM
-444 FMNAS
+444 LMNGS

-455 QLLLGFKANNSSNSM
+455 QLLLGFKANNNSNSV

-483 KVGFSAKQLG
+483 KVGFSTKLLG

-500 LDSMGQLASNL
+500 LDSMGLLASNL

-527 FFALPYGINQRHEQL
+527 FFALPYGINQRQEQL

-552 DDPEKKAGWRLQL
+552 DDPDKKMGWRLQL

-573 LLIAAQQ
+573 LQISAQN

-592 SQMLLNKV
+592 SQILLNKV
-600 NNFLTPLS
+600 SNFLTPLS

>member
-6 LVSSQNPQLHTATT
+6 LVSSQNSQLHTAMAH
-20 QTDALNASPRPI
+20 TDALNATPRPI
-32 PAQVH
+32 PAQVQ

-64 LLTANTF
+64 LLTANSF
-71 LVTPNTQNTP
+71 LVTPNAQNSST
-81 PTTTATQNPISQ
+81 PTTIVQNSTSQ
-93 LLALATPIALK
+93 LLALATPLVLK
-104 VPEAVINLA
+104 IPEAVINLA
-113 QQNGISQA
+113 QQNGISQT
-121 QLSALAART
+121 QLSTLAART
-130 QGYPLPNVTII
+130 QGYPLPNVTIV
-141 NKAFQFANGT
+141 NKEFQFANGT

-156 PGPQLNQGEFLAKIT
+156 PGPQLNQGEFIAKIA

-187 LEIVIGA
+187 LEIIIGA
-194 QVNETQVPTNKSSSD
+194 PVNETQVPTNKPSSD
-209 IVIAKVEPVQIIA
+209 LVIAKIEPAQIIA
-222 SFLKKLETIV
+222 SFLKKLENINF
-232 SLPELTKQ
+232 LPEPTKQ
-240 TTAPKVD
+240 MVTAKVD
-247 TKQAQVKVD
+247 IMQLQSKVDVPSAPTATGSQNISNAQVITPTTKD
-256 APHNSNSASSPNTFN
+256 RGQISTQNSALENRLVGQSPTS
-271 AQAITPIPKGLEQG
+271 QMG
-285 LPVSAQNSE
+285 E
-294 NVNRLASQSLPSPI
+294 NVNSKNGLPQSSKTSQEILSVSP
-308 STETNSKSALSQDIA
+308 TDI
-323 AAVGKTPQETL
+323 
-334 GANPADVNKLSHIL
+334 NKLKNIL
-348 GSSDQKNEQQASD
+348 GSSNQKSEQPGND
-361 AKTDSTMKVAD
+361 AKTDTSIKVAD

-382 ALPVELSRSNNS
+382 ALPIELSRSNSN

-403 HLPHIGLP
+403 HLPHLGLP
-411 PLSQLNDLDELKA
+411 PLSQLNDIDELKA

-430 SLNLAAPQLNQASM
+430 SLNLATPQSNQASILI
-444 FMNAS
+444 NGS

-455 QLLLGFKANNSSNSM
+455 QLLLGFKANNNSNSV

-483 KVGFSAKQLG
+483 KVGFSTKLLG

-500 LDSMGQLASNL
+500 LDSMGVLASNL

-527 FFALPYGINQRHEQL
+527 FFALPYGINQRQEQL

-552 DDPEKKAGWRLQL
+552 DDPDKKMGWRLQL

-573 LLIAAQQ
+573 LLISAQN

-592 SQMLLNKV
+592 SQILLNKV